1 MKQTISFVGHEWH
14 LAVTRNMSF
23 WHQWI
28 SGEGHVK
35 YMSLFGVHAALEEL
49 FISVDGTSTSV
60 FVYEPNYTEY
70 CKAVLEAINTKRK
83 VAQLKKVYQKLSLD
97 LLRTLSACVQDTTVH
112 TWNSFVE
119 AYRQL
124 CPGLMITTT
133 IGRDG
138 GEQLSAKLKDLGIP
152 EAEIQPTIA
161 LITYP
166 KEYTPLT
173 QSQLD
178 LLGIGSQVQ
187 AHTLKGQSLKNKLKR
202 WVTTHGMIPV
212 NFCNEPWGMEDAQ
225 QQLSELLKKDCKAEL
240 GRIGHGQREMLQ
252 DARKRLR
259 EIGDADV
266 EILAMAIAEGTS
278 LNEFRKNVFS
288 RVSLGFRPIFK
299 RIAAEAGSGEWRDCF
314 YLTCKEME
322 DILKGNPLDIQHIV
336 QQRKICGG
344 LVDAQGQSSFLEP
357 GLTEKLYVYVQ
368 QVHKST
374 TDMNMTDSVK
384 GLGASKGKVRGIVKV
399 ILNATEFHKMNEGDI
414 LVTAMTSVDFVPIM
428 ERAAAFVTNEGGI
441 TSHASIVAREMKK
454 PCIIGTKNATQV
466 LKDGDFVEVD
476 ADNGIVR
483 KIR

>member
-1 MKQTISFVGHEWH
+1 MKQSISFMGREWY

-35 YMSLFGVHAALEEL
+35 YMPLFGVHAALEEL
-49 FISVDGTSTSV
+49 FISVNGTSTSV
-60 FVYEPNYTEY
+60 FVYEPNYAEY
-70 CKAVLEAINTKRK
+70 CKAVLKAIDTKRK
-83 VAQLKKVYQKLSLD
+83 IAQLKKTYHRLSLD
-97 LLRTLSACVQDTTVH
+97 LLQALSACVQSTTVH

-119 AYRQL
+119 AYHQL

-138 GEQLSAKLKDLGIP
+138 GEQLSAKLKELGVP
-152 EAEIQPTIA
+152 ETEIQPTIA

-166 KEYTPLT
+166 QEYTPLT

-178 LLGIGSQVQ
+178 LLRIGSQVQ
-187 AHTLKGQSLKNKLKR
+187 AHTLTEQSLKGVLKR
-202 WVTTHGMIPV
+202 WVDMHGMIPV
-212 NFCNEPWGMEDAQ
+212 NFCNEPWGMGDAQ
-225 QQLSELLKKDCKAEL
+225 QQLSEILRKDCKTEL
-240 GRIGHGQREMLQ
+240 ERMERGQKDMLQ

-259 EIGDADV
+259 EIGDAEV
-266 EILAMAIAEGTS
+266 EIFAMAIAEGTS

-299 RIAAEAGSGEWRDCF
+299 HIAAQAGSGEWRDCF
-314 YLTCKEME
+314 YLTYGEMG
-322 DILKGNPLDIQHIV
+322 DILDGKKQDIRQIA

-344 LVDAQGQSSFLEP
+344 LVDAQGQSFFLEP
-357 GLTEKLYVYVQ
+357 GITEKLYTYVQ
-368 QVHKST
+368 QVHKSKVGVDV
-374 TDMNMTDSVK
+374 TDTVK
-384 GLGASKGKVRGIVKV
+384 GLGASKGKVRGTVRV